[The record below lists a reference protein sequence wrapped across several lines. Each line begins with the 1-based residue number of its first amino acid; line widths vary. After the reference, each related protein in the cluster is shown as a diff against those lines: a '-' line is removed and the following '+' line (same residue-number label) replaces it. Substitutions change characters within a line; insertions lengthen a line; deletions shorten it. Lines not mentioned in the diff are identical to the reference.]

1 MELQFLKCPR
11 CGQMVLTIKNKPC
24 DVHCCGVPL
33 EILVPGTSDGAHEKH
48 VPVFTREGNQVSVK
62 IGEVAHPMMEAH
74 YIEWIALES
83 KEGMQLKNLK
93 PGEAPEAVFALSEED
108 EVIAVYEYCN
118 LHGLWKAE

>member
-1 MELQFLKCPR
+1 
-11 CGQMVLTIKNKPC
+11 MVLTIKNKPC

-93 PGEAPEAVFALSEED
+93 PGEAPEAVFSLSEED